1 MRWSFGRKGSPSAGP
16 GPSGIAAVTAPSTSA
31 TTCGPSTRARPLS
44 SARRSSVSSSCS
56 RASRSVTDS
65 SGKRGT
71 GSCSRR
77 RYACRS
83 FRSRL
88 DRLSRSTAS
97 LKAGCI
103 RASPHAGNRDVA
115 EFPPCDRHIDRQL
128 LAPLL
133 EGRLRQYDMPS
144 VSTSG
149 SPTHLRRRN
158 YRSTATSDGYSGC
171 VVYNPLVDDVDRSG
185 IEPRGSWP
193 TERAYGWCPAGDL
206 A

>member
-1 MRWSFGRKGSPSAGP
+1 MAGRDPRAP
-16 GPSGIAAVTAPSTSA
+16 GRRRAGIAAVTAPSTSA
-31 TTCGPSTRARPLS
+31 TTWGPSTRARPLS

-71 GSCSRR
+71 GSCLRR

-103 RASPHAGNRDVA
+103 KP
-115 EFPPCDRHIDRQL
+115 
-128 LAPLL
+128 APLV
-133 EGRLRQYDMPS
+133 EGWLRQYELAS
-144 VSTSG
+144 ISASG
-149 SPTHLRRRN
+149 SPTHLRRRS
-158 YRSTATSDGYSGC
+158 YRSTAAPRRPSGAPRRPEGYSAC
-171 VVYNPLVDDVDRSG
+171 VVYKPVVDGLIESG
-185 IEPRGSWP
+185 IERGARGLPSELD
-193 TERAYGWCPAGDL
+193 ERCQAGDP